1 MNVVRASL
9 SLANTSIIE
18 LNKRVIVCSN
28 SLRVKMTTTRG
39 LTYKEHGENV
49 NNCERRRRRLMQT
62 SC

>member
-28 SLRVKMTTTRG
+28 SLRVKMTTTR
-39 LTYKEHGENV
+39 TYKKHGENV
-49 NNCERRRRRLMQT
+49 NNCERGAED
-62 SC
+62 